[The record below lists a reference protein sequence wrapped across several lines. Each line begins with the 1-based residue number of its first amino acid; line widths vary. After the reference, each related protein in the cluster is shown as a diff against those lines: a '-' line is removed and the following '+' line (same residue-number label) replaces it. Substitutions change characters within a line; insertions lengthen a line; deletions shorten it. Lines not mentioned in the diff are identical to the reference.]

1 MFETIVLASAI
12 VLLPA
17 DANPNTTP
25 FTSVDNVWV
34 PEESPTGTYPTG
46 QWLDNSPLYAGGWY
60 LQVNDATRV
69 VTWKTVEGNQSD
81 YATDVP
87 DGK

>member
-34 PEESPTGTYPTG
+34 PEE
-46 QWLDNSPLYAGGWY
+46 SPLYAGGWY